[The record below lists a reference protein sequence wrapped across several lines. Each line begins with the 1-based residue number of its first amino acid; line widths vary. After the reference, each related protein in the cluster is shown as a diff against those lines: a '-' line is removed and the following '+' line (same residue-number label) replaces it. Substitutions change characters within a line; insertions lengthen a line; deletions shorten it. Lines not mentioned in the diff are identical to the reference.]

1 MIFLDY
7 ASTTPIDQDVLNSYW
22 EILKRYYANSASNHQ
37 LGLEVDSLQNQARN
51 QIANILKVKMDE
63 IIFTSGSSESNNF
76 AIKGVAF
83 KYKNRGKH
91 IITSSIEHKS
101 VLECCKQLEKEFG
114 FEVTYLEPNEEGRI
128 TLETLEKNIRK
139 DTILVSIMYVNN
151 EIGTINPIPEIGKFL
166 SDKPTII
173 FHCDATQAIG
183 KIPVDLNNIDLVSV
197 SAHKIYGLKGSG
209 ILVKK
214 KNIELLP
221 LIAGGGQEYGYRS
234 GTSNWPV
241 NVMFAK
247 TLRLAFDSQIDNYNH
262 VLKLKEKI
270 IDHLQG
276 IGNIQINTPVEN
288 TSPYIINFS
297 IKNKK
302 AAVIAQAFDDH
313 GICLSTISACSTK
326 TEMPSHVIYETFKD
340 IKRAESSI
348 RVSMSK
354 YTTFEEITKF
364 LMVLDEIMIS
374 IKG

>member
-22 EILKRYYANSASNHQ
+22 EILNRYYANSASNHQ

-183 KIPVDLNNIDLVSV
+183 KIPVDLNNVDLVSI

-276 IGNIQINTPVEN
+276 IENIQINTPVEN
-288 TSPYIINFS
+288 ASPYIINFS

>member
-7 ASTTPIDQDVLNSYW
+7 ASTTPIDRDVLNSYW
-22 EILKRYYANSASNHQ
+22 EILNRYYANSASNHQ

-128 TLETLEKNIRK
+128 TLETIEKNIRK

-166 SDKPTII
+166 FDKPTII

-247 TLRLAFDSQIDNYNH
+247 TLRLAFDNQIDNYNH

-276 IGNIQINTPVEN
+276 IENIQINTPAEN
-288 TSPYIINFS
+288 ASPYIINFS

-313 GICLSTISACSTK
+313 GVCLSTISACSTK

>member
-22 EILKRYYANSASNHQ
+22 EILNRYYANSASNHQ

-166 SDKPTII
+166 FDKPTII

-183 KIPVDLNNIDLVSV
+183 KIPVDLNNVDLVSI

-288 TSPYIINFS
+288 ASPYIINFS

>member
-22 EILKRYYANSASNHQ
+22 EILNRYYANSASNHQ

-183 KIPVDLNNIDLVSV
+183 KIPVDLNNVDLVSI

-270 IDHLQG
+270 INHLQE
-276 IGNIQINTPVEN
+276 IENIQINTPVEN
-288 TSPYIINFS
+288 ASPYIINFS

>member
-22 EILKRYYANSASNHQ
+22 EILNRYYANSASNHQ

-101 VLECCKQLEKEFG
+101 VLECFKQLEKEFG

-183 KIPVDLNNIDLVSV
+183 KIPVDLNNVDLVSI

-247 TLRLAFDSQIDNYNH
+247 TLRLAFDSQRDNYNH

-270 IDHLQG
+270 INHLQK
-276 IGNIQINTPVEN
+276 IENIQINTPFEN
-288 TSPYIINFS
+288 ASPYIINFS

>member
-1 MIFLDY
+1 
-7 ASTTPIDQDVLNSYW
+7 
-22 EILKRYYANSASNHQ
+22 
-37 LGLEVDSLQNQARN
+37 
-51 QIANILKVKMDE
+51 VKMDE

-101 VLECCKQLEKEFG
+101 VLECFKQLEKEFG

-270 IDHLQG
+270 INHLQE
-276 IGNIQINTPVEN
+276 IENIQINTPVEN
-288 TSPYIINFS
+288 ASPYIINFS

>member
-22 EILKRYYANSASNHQ
+22 EILNRYYANSASNHQ

-101 VLECCKQLEKEFG
+101 VLECFKQLEKEFG

-166 SDKPTII
+166 FDKPTII

-183 KIPVDLNNIDLVSV
+183 KIPVDLNNVDLVSV

-247 TLRLAFDSQIDNYNH
+247 TLRLAFDSQRDNYNH

-276 IGNIQINTPVEN
+276 IENIQINTPAQN
-288 TSPYIINFS
+288 ASPYIINFS

>member
-22 EILKRYYANSASNHQ
+22 EILNRYYANSASNHQ

-101 VLECCKQLEKEFG
+101 VLECFKQLEKEFG

-183 KIPVDLNNIDLVSV
+183 KIPVDLNNVDLVSI

-270 IDHLQG
+270 INHLQE
-276 IGNIQINTPVEN
+276 IENIQINTPVEN
-288 TSPYIINFS
+288 ASPYIINFS

>member
-22 EILKRYYANSASNHQ
+22 EILNRYYANSASNHQ

-101 VLECCKQLEKEFG
+101 VLECFKQLEKEFG
-114 FEVTYLEPNEEGRI
+114 FEVTYLEPNEDGKI
-128 TLETLEKNIRK
+128 TIEALEKSIRK

-183 KIPVDLNNIDLVSV
+183 KIPVDLNNVDLVSI

-247 TLRLAFDSQIDNYNH
+247 TLRLAFDSQRDNYNH

-276 IGNIQINTPVEN
+276 IENIQINTPAEN
-288 TSPYIINFS
+288 ASPYIINFS

-313 GICLSTISACSTK
+313 GVCLSTISACSTK

-364 LMVLDEIMIS
+364 LMVLDEIMVS

>member
-22 EILKRYYANSASNHQ
+22 EILNRYYANSASNHQ

-128 TLETLEKNIRK
+128 TLETIEKNIRK

-166 SDKPTII
+166 FDKPTII
-173 FHCDATQAIG
+173 FH
-183 KIPVDLNNIDLVSV
+183 
-197 SAHKIYGLKGSG
+197 
-209 ILVKK
+209 
-214 KNIELLP
+214 
-221 LIAGGGQEYGYRS
+221 
-234 GTSNWPV
+234 
-241 NVMFAK
+241 
-247 TLRLAFDSQIDNYNH
+247 
-262 VLKLKEKI
+262 
-270 IDHLQG
+270 
-276 IGNIQINTPVEN
+276 
-288 TSPYIINFS
+288 
-297 IKNKK
+297 
-302 AAVIAQAFDDH
+302 
-313 GICLSTISACSTK
+313 
-326 TEMPSHVIYETFKD
+326 
-340 IKRAESSI
+340 
-348 RVSMSK
+348 
-354 YTTFEEITKF
+354 
-364 LMVLDEIMIS
+364 
-374 IKG
+374 

>member
-22 EILKRYYANSASNHQ
+22 EILNRYYANSASNHQ

-51 QIANILKVKMDE
+51 QVANILKVKMDE

-101 VLECCKQLEKEFG
+101 VLECFKQLEKEFG

-183 KIPVDLNNIDLVSV
+183 KIPVDLNNVDLVSI

>member
-22 EILKRYYANSASNHQ
+22 EILNRYYANSASNHQ

-114 FEVTYLEPNEEGRI
+114 FEVTYLEPNEDGKI
-128 TLETLEKNIRK
+128 TIEALEKSIRK

-183 KIPVDLNNIDLVSV
+183 KIPVDLNNVDLVSI

-276 IGNIQINTPVEN
+276 IENIQINTPAQN
-288 TSPYIINFS
+288 ASPYIINFS

-313 GICLSTISACSTK
+313 GVCLSTISACSTK

>member
-7 ASTTPIDQDVLNSYW
+7 ASTTPIDRDVLNSYW
-22 EILKRYYANSASNHQ
+22 EILNRYYANSASNHQ

-101 VLECCKQLEKEFG
+101 VLECFKQLEKEFG
-114 FEVTYLEPNEEGRI
+114 FEVTYLEPNEDGKI
-128 TLETLEKNIRK
+128 TIEALEKSIRK

-183 KIPVDLNNIDLVSV
+183 KIPVDLNNVDLVSI

-247 TLRLAFDSQIDNYNH
+247 TLRLAFDSQRDNYNH

-276 IGNIQINTPVEN
+276 IENIQINTPAEN
-288 TSPYIINFS
+288 ASPYIINFS

-313 GICLSTISACSTK
+313 GVCLSTISACSTK

>member
-22 EILKRYYANSASNHQ
+22 EILNRYYANSASNHQ

-51 QIANILKVKMDE
+51 QVANILKVKMDE

-101 VLECCKQLEKEFG
+101 VLECFKQLEKEFG

>member
-22 EILKRYYANSASNHQ
+22 EILNRYYANSASNHQ

-51 QIANILKVKMDE
+51 QVANILKVKMDE

-183 KIPVDLNNIDLVSV
+183 KIPVDLNNVDLVSI

-270 IDHLQG
+270 IDHLQE
-276 IGNIQINTPVEN
+276 IENIQINTPVEN
-288 TSPYIINFS
+288 ASPYIINFS

>member
-22 EILKRYYANSASNHQ
+22 EILNRYYANSASNHQ

-114 FEVTYLEPNEEGRI
+114 FEVTYLEPNEDGKI
-128 TLETLEKNIRK
+128 TIEALEKSIRK

-183 KIPVDLNNIDLVSV
+183 KIPVDLNNVDLVSI

-247 TLRLAFDSQIDNYNH
+247 TLRLAFDSQRDNYNH

-276 IGNIQINTPVEN
+276 IENIQINTPAEN
-288 TSPYIINFS
+288 ASPYIINFS

-313 GICLSTISACSTK
+313 GVCLSTISACSTK

-364 LMVLDEIMIS
+364 LMVLDEIMVS

>member
-22 EILKRYYANSASNHQ
+22 EILNRYYANSASNHQ

-166 SDKPTII
+166 FDKPTII

-183 KIPVDLNNIDLVSV
+183 KIPVDLNNVDLVSI

-270 IDHLQG
+270 INHLQE
-276 IGNIQINTPVEN
+276 IENIQINTPVEN
-288 TSPYIINFS
+288 ASPYIINFS

>member
-22 EILKRYYANSASNHQ
+22 EILNRYYANSASNHQ

-276 IGNIQINTPVEN
+276 IENIQINTPVEN
-288 TSPYIINFS
+288 ASPYIINFS

>member
-22 EILKRYYANSASNHQ
+22 EILNRYYANSASNHQ

-114 FEVTYLEPNEEGRI
+114 FEVTYLEPNEDGKI
-128 TLETLEKNIRK
+128 TIEALEKSIRK

-183 KIPVDLNNIDLVSV
+183 KIPIDLNNVDLVSI

-247 TLRLAFDSQIDNYNH
+247 TLRLAFDSQRDNYNH

-276 IGNIQINTPVEN
+276 IENIQINTPAEN
-288 TSPYIINFS
+288 ASPYIINFS

-313 GICLSTISACSTK
+313 GVCLSTISACSTK
-326 TEMPSHVIYETFKD
+326 AETPSHVIYETFKD

-364 LMVLDEIMIS
+364 LMVLDEIMVS

>member
-7 ASTTPIDQDVLNSYW
+7 ASTTPIDKEVLKSYW
-22 EILKRYYANSASNHQ
+22 ELLNKYYANSASNHQ

-63 IIFTSGSSESNNF
+63 VIFTSGSSEANNF

-114 FEVTYLEPNEEGRI
+114 FEITYLQPDENGKI
-128 TLETLEKNIRK
+128 TLETLKKHIRK

-151 EIGTINPIPEIGKFL
+151 EIGTINPIPEIGSFL
-166 SDKPTII
+166 LEKPTII

-183 KIPVDLNNIDLVSV
+183 KIPIDLKNVDLVSI

-214 KNIELLP
+214 KNIEILP

-247 TLRLAFDSQIDNYNH
+247 TLRLATNSQMENYEH
-262 VLKLKEKI
+262 VLQFKKI
-270 IDHLQG
+270 IIEHLKKMES
-276 IGNIQINTPVEN
+276 IQINSPIEDS
-288 TSPYIINFS
+288 SPYIINFS

-302 AAVIAQAFDDH
+302 AAVVAQAFDDQ

-326 TEMPSHVIYETFKD
+326 TEMPSHVVFETFKD

-348 RVSMSK
+348 RVSLSK
-354 YTTFEEITKF
+354 FTTLEEIKQF
-364 LMVLDEIMIS
+364 LKVLDEIVVS

>member
-22 EILKRYYANSASNHQ
+22 EILNRYYANSASNHQ

-101 VLECCKQLEKEFG
+101 VLECFKQLEKEFG

-166 SDKPTII
+166 SNKPTII

-183 KIPVDLNNIDLVSV
+183 KIPVDLNNVDLVSI

-247 TLRLAFDSQIDNYNH
+247 TLRLAFDSQRDNYNH

-276 IGNIQINTPVEN
+276 IENIQINTPVEN
-288 TSPYIINFS
+288 ASPYIINFS